1 MRSPR
6 SAAPRIRGK
15 EPTVTDTA
23 YRLYWGDLHRQSNVS
38 DGEGDLAEHFRVA
51 RDEAGL
57 DFYAMTDHAVLTADP
72 CDRAYMGPLK
82 GPASITDARTPD
94 ELGDV
99 VALHR
104 ISDTA
109 WRTLQDLV
117 RHFYTPE
124 RFVTLLG
131 YEWSCARYGDRSVYY
146 LADDQP
152 IRVPRT
158 LPELYRMLEGVDA
171 MLTPHHTGY
180 ARGRR
185 GTDWN
190 VHNPI
195 LERNVEVVS
204 LHGCSEEPRGGF
216 FPLNNI
222 GMGSNVPGGSVQ
234 DALAR
239 GYHLGLVGGSDGHRP
254 RDPYVL
260 TGAYAPALTRDALW
274 DALYHRRT
282 VATTGSQRTHLAF
295 RMDGEWQGS
304 LLALDTLPHFTID
317 AEGTAPITRVEL
329 IENGEVVQTWPGTGN
344 RIVVNERLSCVP
356 ERPDNYYYVRLM
368 QADGNLAWSSPIWVS
383 YLPELPEA
391 RGYLYWLPRVEVRFE
406 VVLEATPGPRS
417 VVSLRCLNDD
427 LERQSISAVTLDA
440 SGMPGLE
447 PLDACSPADLA
458 PGEALQRRFRLP
470 VDFTEERSVFDVRY
484 MDRHRNRRLVRRRYI
499 THDGSARR

>member
-1 MRSPR
+1 
-6 SAAPRIRGK
+6 
-15 EPTVTDTA
+15 
-23 YRLYWGDLHRQSNVS
+23 
-38 DGEGDLAEHFRVA
+38 
-51 RDEAGL
+51 
-57 DFYAMTDHAVLTADP
+57 
-72 CDRAYMGPLK
+72 
-82 GPASITDARTPD
+82 
-94 ELGDV
+94 
-99 VALHR
+99 
-104 ISDTA
+104 
-109 WRTLQDLV
+109 
-117 RHFYTPE
+117 
-124 RFVTLLG
+124 
-131 YEWSCARYGDRSVYY
+131 
-146 LADDQP
+146 
-152 IRVPRT
+152 
-158 LPELYRMLEGVDA
+158 MLEGVDA

-185 GTDWN
+185 GTNWN
-190 VHNPI
+190 VHDPI

-260 TGAYAPALTRDALW
+260 TGVYAPALTRDALW
-274 DALYHRRT
+274 DAVYHRRT
-282 VATTGSQRTHLAF
+282 VATTDAQRIRLAF

-317 AEGTAPITRVEL
+317 AEGTASIARMEL
-329 IENGEVVQTWPGTGN
+329 IENGEVVRTWPGAGN
-344 RIVVNERLSCVP
+344 HLAVNERLSRVP
-356 ERPDNYYYVRLM
+356 ERPDNYYYVRLL

-391 RGYLYWLPRVEVRFE
+391 RGYLYWLPRVGVRFE
-406 VVLEATPGPRS
+406 VAIEATPGSRS

-458 PGEALQRRFRLP
+458 PGQALQRRFRLP
-470 VDFTEERSVFDVRY
+470 EAFAEERAVFDVRY
-484 MDRHRNRRLVRRRYI
+484 VDRHRNRRLVRRRYI

>member
-1 MRSPR
+1 MT
-6 SAAPRIRGK
+6 
-15 EPTVTDTA
+15 ETA
-23 YRLYWGDLHRQSNVS
+23 HQLYWGDLHRQSNVS

-51 RDEAGL
+51 RDEARL
-57 DFYAMTDHAVLTADP
+57 DFYAMTDHAILTADP

-104 ISDTA
+104 ISDAA
-109 WRTLQDLV
+109 WRTLQELTG
-117 RHFYTPE
+117 RFYTPG
-124 RFVTLLG
+124 RFVTFLG
-131 YEWSCARYGDRSVYY
+131 YEWSCARYGDRSVHY
-146 LADDQP
+146 LAGDQP

-158 LPELYRMLEGVDA
+158 LPELYRMLQGVDA

-185 GTDWN
+185 GANWN
-190 VHNPI
+190 VHEPV

-204 LHGCSEEPRGGF
+204 LHGCSEEPRGAF

-222 GMGSNVPGGSVQ
+222 GMGSNVPGGSVR
-234 DALAR
+234 DALGR

-260 TGAYAPALTRDALW
+260 TGVYAPALTRDGVW

-282 VATTGSQRTHLAF
+282 VATTGAQRIPLAF

-304 LLALDTLPHFTID
+304 LLAVDTLPEYAIE

-329 IENGEVVQTWPGTGN
+329 IENGEVAHTWSGTGN
-344 RIVVNERLSCVP
+344 RILVRDRLTRVP
-356 ERPDNYYYVRLM
+356 ERPDSYYYVRLL

-391 RGYLYWLPRVEVRFE
+391 RGYLYWLPRVELRFE
-406 VVLEATPGPRS
+406 IAKEVVPGGRPILR
-417 VVSLRCLNDD
+417 LRCLNDD
-427 LERQSISAVTLDA
+427 LERLPVSAVSLDA
-440 SGMPGLE
+440 SGVPGLE
-447 PLDACSPADLA
+447 PLDSCVPTDLA
-458 PGEALQRRFRLP
+458 PGQSVERRFRLP
-470 VDFTEERSVFDVRY
+470 DDFTEGHAIFDLRY
-484 MDRHRNRRLVRRRYI
+484 QDRDRNRRLVRRRWI
-499 THDGSARR
+499 THDGGSRR

>member
-1 MRSPR
+1 
-6 SAAPRIRGK
+6 
-15 EPTVTDTA
+15 VTDTP
-23 YRLYWGDLHRQSNVS
+23 YHLYWGDLHRQSNVS

-51 RDEAGL
+51 RDEARL

-72 CDRAYMGPLK
+72 CDRAYMAPLK
-82 GPASITDARTPD
+82 GPTSITDARTPD

-104 ISDTA
+104 ISDAA

-117 RHFYTPE
+117 RRFYAPA
-124 RFVTLLG
+124 RFVTFLG
-131 YEWSCARYGDRSVYY
+131 YEWSCARFGDRSVYY

-152 IRVPRT
+152 LRVPRT
-158 LPELYRMLEGVDA
+158 LPELYRRLEGVDA

-185 GTDWN
+185 GADWN
-190 VHNPI
+190 VHHPI

-222 GMGSNVPGGSVQ
+222 GMGSNVPGGSVR

-260 TGAYAPALTRDALW
+260 TGAYAPELTRDALW
-274 DALYHRRT
+274 DAVYHRRT
-282 VATTGSQRTHLAF
+282 VATTGAQRIPLAF

-304 LLALDTLPHFTID
+304 LLTLDTLPHFTID
-317 AEGTAPITRVEL
+317 AEGTAPITRADL
-329 IENGEVVQTWPGTGN
+329 IENGEVVRTWPGTGN
-344 RIVVNERLSCVP
+344 HLVVGERLSRVP
-356 ERPDNYYYVRLM
+356 ERPDNYYYVRLL
-368 QADGNLAWSSPIWVS
+368 QSDGNLAWSSPIWVS

-391 RGYLYWLPRVEVRFE
+391 RGYLYWLPQMDLRFE
-406 VVLEATPGPRS
+406 VARESAPGARP
-417 VVSLRCLNDD
+417 VFCLRCVNDD
-427 LERQSISAVTLDA
+427 LERQPVSAVCLDVLNI
-440 SGMPGLE
+440 PGAE
-447 PLDACSPADLA
+447 PLDRCSPVDLA
-458 PGEALQRRFRLP
+458 PGQEIQKRFRLP
-470 VDFTEERSVFDVRY
+470 EDCCEDAAVFDLRY
-484 MDRHRNRRLVRRRYI
+484 VDRHRNRRLVRRREV
-499 THDGSARR
+499 THEGNTRR

>member
-1 MRSPR
+1 
-6 SAAPRIRGK
+6 
-15 EPTVTDTA
+15 VTDAA

-51 RDEAGL
+51 RDEACL

-72 CDRAYMGPLK
+72 CDRAFMEPLK

-104 ISDTA
+104 ISDAA

-117 RHFYTPE
+117 RRFCAPE

-185 GTDWN
+185 GTNWN

-260 TGAYAPALTRDALW
+260 TGVYAPALTRDALW

-282 VATTGSQRTHLAF
+282 VATTDAQRIRLAF

-317 AEGTAPITRVEL
+317 AEGTASIARMEL
-329 IENGEVVQTWPGTGN
+329 IENGEVVRTWPGTGN
-344 RIVVNERLSCVP
+344 RLAVNERLSRVP
-356 ERPDNYYYVRLM
+356 ERPDNYYYVRLL

-391 RGYLYWLPRVEVRFE
+391 RGYLYWLPRVGVRFE
-406 VVLEATPGPRS
+406 VALEATPGPRS
-417 VVSLRCLNDD
+417 FVSLRCLNDD

-458 PGEALQRRFRLP
+458 PGQALQRRFRLP
-470 VDFTEERSVFDVRY
+470 EAFAEERAVFDVRY
-484 MDRHRNRRLVRRRYI
+484 VDRHRNRRLVRRRYI

>member
-1 MRSPR
+1 
-6 SAAPRIRGK
+6 
-15 EPTVTDTA
+15 VTDAA

-51 RDEAGL
+51 RDEACL

-72 CDRAYMGPLK
+72 CDRAFMGPLK

-104 ISDTA
+104 ISDAA

-117 RHFYTPE
+117 RRFCAPE

-185 GTDWN
+185 GTNWN

-260 TGAYAPALTRDALW
+260 TGVHAPALTREALW

-282 VATTGSQRTHLAF
+282 LATTGAQRIRLAF
-295 RMDGEWQGS
+295 RMDGEWQGG

-317 AEGTAPITRVEL
+317 AEGTASIARMEL
-329 IENGEVVQTWPGTGN
+329 IENGEVVRTWPGTGN
-344 RIVVNERLSCVP
+344 RLAVNERLSRVP
-356 ERPDNYYYVRLM
+356 ERPDNYYYVRLL

-391 RGYLYWLPRVEVRFE
+391 RGYLYWLPRVGVRFE
-406 VVLEATPGPRS
+406 VAIEATPGSRS

-440 SGMPGLE
+440 SGMPGRLL
-447 PLDACSPADLA
+447 PCRSGPGTGAPTAFSPSGGL
-458 PGEALQRRFRLP
+458 R
-470 VDFTEERSVFDVRY
+470 
-484 MDRHRNRRLVRRRYI
+484 
-499 THDGSARR
+499 

>member
-1 MRSPR
+1 
-6 SAAPRIRGK
+6 
-15 EPTVTDTA
+15 
-23 YRLYWGDLHRQSNVS
+23 
-38 DGEGDLAEHFRVA
+38 
-51 RDEAGL
+51 
-57 DFYAMTDHAVLTADP
+57 MTDHAVLTADP

-104 ISDTA
+104 ISDAA

-117 RHFYTPE
+117 RRFYAPE

-185 GTDWN
+185 GTNWN

-254 RDPYVL
+254 RDPHVL
-260 TGAYAPALTRDALW
+260 TGVYAPALTRDALW

-282 VATTGSQRTHLAF
+282 VATTGAQRIRLAF
-295 RMDGEWQGS
+295 RMEGEWQGS

-317 AEGTAPITRVEL
+317 AEGTASIARMEL
-329 IENGEVVQTWPGTGN
+329 IENGEVVRTWPGTGN
-344 RIVVNERLSCVP
+344 RLAVNERLSRVP
-356 ERPDNYYYVRLM
+356 ERPDNYYYVRLL

-391 RGYLYWLPRVEVRFE
+391 RGYLYWLPRVGVRFE
-406 VVLEATPGPRS
+406 VALEATPGPRS

-458 PGEALQRRFRLP
+458 PGQALQRRFRLP
-470 VDFTEERSVFDVRY
+470 AAFAEERAVFDVRY

>member
-1 MRSPR
+1 MPR
-6 SAAPRIRGK
+6 AATPRVAGR

-23 YRLYWGDLHRQSNVS
+23 YHLYWGDLHRQSNVS
-38 DGEGDLAEHFRVA
+38 DGEGDLTEHFRVA
-51 RDEAGL
+51 RDEADL

-72 CDRAYMGPLK
+72 CDRAYMEPLK

-104 ISDTA
+104 ISDVA
-109 WRTLQDLV
+109 WRNLQELV
-117 RHFYTPE
+117 RRFYAPD

-146 LADDQP
+146 LTDEQP
-152 IRVPRT
+152 LRVPRT
-158 LPELYRMLEGVDA
+158 LPELYRMLDGVDA

-185 GTDWN
+185 GANWN

-204 LHGCSEEPRGGF
+204 LHGCSEEPRGSV

-234 DALAR
+234 DALGR

-260 TGAYAPALTRDALW
+260 TGVYAPALTRDALW
-274 DALYHRRT
+274 EALYHRRT
-282 VATTGSQRTHLAF
+282 VATTGAQRIRLGF

-304 LLALDTLPHFTID
+304 LLALDRLPHFTID
-317 AEGTAPITRVEL
+317 AEGTAPIARVEL
-329 IENGEVVQTWPGTGN
+329 IENGTAVQTWTGTGN
-344 RIVVNERLSCVP
+344 RIAVHEQLARVP
-356 ERPDNYYYVRLM
+356 ERPDNYYYVRLL
-368 QADGNLAWSSPIWVS
+368 QSDGNLAWTSPIWVS

-391 RGYLYWLPRVEVRFE
+391 RGYLYWLPQVELRFE
-406 VVLEATPGPRS
+406 AALEIGPASRPVVC
-417 VVSLRCLNDD
+417 LRCSNDD
-427 LERQSISAVTLDA
+427 LERQPVFAASLDA
-440 SGMPGLE
+440 SGVPGLE
-447 PLDACSPADLA
+447 PVDPCSPADLA
-458 PGEALQRRFRLP
+458 PGQAIQRRFRLP
-470 VDFTEERSVFDVRY
+470 EGRGEDDLLFDLRYVDC
-484 MDRHRNRRLVRRRYI
+484 HRNRRLIRRRYL
-499 THDGSARR
+499 THNGSARR